1 VLSVVLSRVPEGA
14 PVPEDFDV
22 VETSRPALAEGEVR
36 IAVRSLSLDPYIRA
50 VRHGEVPPG
59 RAIGEVVESRCPEVE
74 TGQHVLAETGWRSS
88 AVVAGPSVTP
98 VSVPPGVPP
107 SAALG
112 ALGMPGLTAY
122 VAHVRHLRP
131 RLGATVVVGS
141 ATGGV
146 GSVAGQ
152 LARVA
157 GAHVVGIVGSSEKAS
172 LATGRLGYAAAV
184 RRGRGLAAELDRTCP
199 DGIDAYLH
207 LGDQATLDVV
217 MERLAIGARVSLT
230 GLMDQYNGAAPT
242 RLRAGAV
249 LAARAEVHGLVV
261 YDHADLAG
269 EHVQQVGALI
279 ASGELV
285 AVEDRYAGLD
295 LAPLAFAR
303 MMSGRNVGKVVVD
316 VGHSP

>member
-1 VLSVVLSRVPEGA
+1 MSAVVLARVPDGA
-14 PVPEDFDV
+14 PTPEDFDV
-22 VETSRPALAEGEVR
+22 VESSCPALAEGEVR
-36 IAVRSLSLDPYIRA
+36 IAVRSLSLDPYQRYSLGG
-50 VRHGEVPPG
+50 VGDVPPG
-59 RAIGEVVESRCPEVE
+59 RSVGEVVESRCPEVE

-88 AVVAGPSVTP
+88 AVVAGSSVTP
-98 VSVPPGVPP
+98 VSVPPDVPL

-131 RLGATVVVGS
+131 RFGATVVVGS

-146 GSVAGQ
+146 GAVAGQ
-152 LARVA
+152 LAQVS
-157 GAHVVGIVGSSEKAS
+157 GARVVGIVGSDEKAT

-184 RRGRGLAAELDRTCP
+184 RRGRGLADELRAACP
-199 DGIDAYLH
+199 DGIDGYLH

-217 MERLAIGARVSLT
+217 MEQLAVGARVSLV

-242 RLRAGAV
+242 RMRAGAV

-261 YDHADLAG
+261 HDHADLAP
-269 EHVQQVGALI
+269 EHLQQVGALM

-285 AVEDRYAGLD
+285 APEDHYAGLD

-316 VGHSP
+316 VG

>member
-1 VLSVVLSRVPEGA
+1 VLSVVLSRVPDGA
-14 PVPEDFDV
+14 PTPEDFDL
-22 VETSRPALAEGEVR
+22 VESPCPVLAEGEVR
-36 IAVRSLSLDPYIRA
+36 VAVRSLSMDPYVRA
-50 VRHGEVPPG
+50 ALRLGAVPPG
-59 RAIGEVVESRCPEVE
+59 RSVGEVVESSCPEVE
-74 TGQHVLAETGWRSS
+74 AGQLVLADTGWRSS
-88 AVVAGPSVTP
+88 AVVTGASVTP

-131 RLGATVVVGS
+131 RFGATVVIGS
-141 ATGGV
+141 ATGAV

-152 LARVA
+152 LARVS
-157 GAHVVGIVGSSEKAS
+157 GARVVGIVGSAEKAS
-172 LATGRLGYAAAV
+172 LATGRLGYDVAV
-184 RRGRGLAAELDRTCP
+184 RRGRGLADELDRACP

-217 MERLAIGARVSLT
+217 MERLAVGARVSLC

-242 RLRAGAV
+242 RMRAGAV

-261 YDHADLAG
+261 YDHADLAT
-269 EHVQQVGALI
+269 EHAQQVGALI
-279 ASGELV
+279 ESGELV
-285 AVEDRYAGLD
+285 VIEDRYAGLD
-295 LAPLAFAR
+295 LAPTAFAR

-316 VGHSP
+316 VS

>member
-1 VLSVVLSRVPEGA
+1 MSVVVLARVPNGA
-14 PVPEDFDV
+14 PTPEDFEI
-22 VETSRPALAEGEVR
+22 VEAPYPPLTEGEVR
-36 IAVRSLSLDPYIRA
+36 IAVRSLSLDPYQRYSL
-50 VRHGEVPPG
+50 GGLGDVPPG
-59 RAIGEVVESRCPEVE
+59 RSVGEVVESCCPEVE

-88 AVVAGPSVTP
+88 AVVPGSSVTP
-98 VSVPPGVPP
+98 VSVPPGVPL

-131 RLGATVVVGS
+131 RFGATVVVGS

-146 GSVAGQ
+146 GAVAGQ
-152 LARVA
+152 LARA
-157 GAHVVGIVGSSEKAS
+157 SGARVVGIVGSDEKAT

-184 RRGRGLAAELDRTCP
+184 RRGRGLADELRAACP

-217 MERLAIGARVSLT
+217 MEQLAVGARVSLV

-242 RLRAGAV
+242 RMRAGAV

-261 YDHADLAG
+261 YDHADLAP
-269 EHVQQVGALI
+269 EHVQQVGTLM

-285 AVEDRYAGLD
+285 APEDRYAGLD

-316 VGHSP
+316 VS